1 MLLDS
6 AEEVL
11 AIEPDWSAAAGM
23 DIGVVGP
30 YPEGSECAVEIR
42 AFCPEMGIAED
53 PVTGSLNAG
62 VAQWLAG
69 DRLPDVVRRL
79 PGHRS
84 RPARAG
90 VHRARGRHR
99 LGGW

>member
-1 MLLDS
+1 MSEEDRERIVRALRIDPSQVRDLQWIDNGPGWVGVLLDS

-42 AFCPEMGIAED
+42 AFCP
-53 PVTGSLNAG
+53 
-62 VAQWLAG
+62 
-69 DRLPDVVRRL
+69 
-79 PGHRS
+79 
-84 RPARAG
+84 
-90 VHRARGRHR
+90 
-99 LGGW
+99 GWASPRTP